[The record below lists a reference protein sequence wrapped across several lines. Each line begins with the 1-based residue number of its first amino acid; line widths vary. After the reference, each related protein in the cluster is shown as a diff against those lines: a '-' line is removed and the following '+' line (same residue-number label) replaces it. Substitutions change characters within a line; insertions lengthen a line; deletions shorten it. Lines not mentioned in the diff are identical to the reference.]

1 MLCDTCIYKYCG
13 AIICSECKFLVSDG
27 LIDICYCNANK
38 FCDGKIFEDK
48 VLIKCKYYHCDFN
61 CKDCK
66 MFQTPGDEDYPYNCY
81 CVGHP
86 CDDCKYYEVD
96 NEEH

>member
-1 MLCDTCIYKYCG
+1 MNIYLVKAACG
-13 AIICSECKFLVSDG
+13 VDWDETKAYVCVAKDENEALSLT
-27 LIDICYCNANK
+27 AW
-38 FCDGKIFEDK
+38 
-48 VLIKCKYYHCDFN
+48 